1 MEELTA
7 QLLVY
12 LKGVWKY
19 RWVAVVAAW
28 IVAMAGW
35 TIVYKLPDDYQST
48 ARIYV
53 DTQNVLKPLM
63 AGMTVSPD
71 LQQQVSIMSRTLI
84 SRPNVE
90 RVIRMVDLDIKAKNV
105 KEQESLIKDLMSK
118 IQLGA
123 AGRDNLFTIHYN
135 NQNPKLAK
143 DIVQSLLTIFVEGGL
158 GDKTQD
164 SSSAIRFIDEQIRSY
179 EEKLIAGENN
189 LKAFKQKNI
198 GIMPQQGGDYYSQLS
213 QSMEDLNKTRLE
225 LREAEQA
232 RDAIK
237 RQITGDEP
245 VLLVDQDNSISS
257 IVNVE
262 LDSRIEALD
271 KNLDALRLNFT
282 ELHPDI
288 ISTKRLIA
296 QLEERKKEEAK
307 LTRPSADPGKNY
319 SPMLQQLNVAL
330 TEAEADVAAMNA
342 RVEEYTAR
350 YERLK
355 SLSNAVPQVEAEL
368 AQLNRDYQVR
378 SLEKLIDQGRVE
390 KVMLAQASGP
400 DIDLG
405 LPGRGLKLGQVLDA
419 AFKARAKAEEGSLIV
434 HLRAPSGWTFDDYHP
449 DDGHEWT
456 PPRRASSPAQARSG
470 DDHRHRRSRP
480 LHPRPARRPGY
491 HYIRGQSVRWC
502 SRPWR
507 RRGCWG
513 RLGSRG
519 GRRHRCRGRSRR
531 WR

>member
-1 MEELTA
+1 MEELTT
-7 QLLVY
+7 QLLIY

-19 RWVAVVAAW
+19 RWIAVSTAWSVA
-28 IVAMAGW
+28 IAGW
-35 TIVYKLPDDYQST
+35 IIVYKLPDDYQAS

-63 AGMTVSPD
+63 AGMTISPD

-90 RVIRMVDLDIKAKNV
+90 RVVRMVDLDIKV
-105 KEQESLIKDLMSK
+105 KEVKDQEKLVKELMGK
-118 IQLGA
+118 IQLGTT
-123 AGRDNLFTIHYN
+123 GRDNLFTIHYN

-143 DIVQSLLTIFVEGGL
+143 DVVQSLLTIFVEGGL
-158 GDKTQD
+158 GDKKQD
-164 SSSAIRFIDEQIRSY
+164 SSSAIRFIDEQIQSY

-198 GIMPQQGGDYYSQLS
+198 GVMPQQGTDYYSQLS
-213 QSMEDLNKTRLE
+213 QAEEDLNKTRLD

-245 VLLVDQDNSISS
+245 VLLVDQDDSASS

-262 LDSRIEALD
+262 LDSRIDVLN
-271 KNLDALRLNFT
+271 KNLDTLRLNYT

-307 LTRPSADPGKNY
+307 LVKHSADPGKNY

-330 TEAEADVAAMNA
+330 AEAEADVASMKA
-342 RVEEYTAR
+342 RVEEYTSR
-350 YERLK
+350 YNRLR

-368 AQLNRDYQVR
+368 AQLNRDYQVNKANY
-378 SLEKLIDQGRVE
+378 EKLLERRESAKISGELGSATDLMSFRIIDPPTVPDIPAGPDRSKLYSLVFLGAIFAGIGMAFVISQVRPTFHSQVSLREITGRPILGSIPMIWTSKE
-390 KVMLAQASGP
+390 KVKRRKRLYAFGLSLLSL
-400 DIDLG
+400 LG
-405 LPGRGLKLGQVLDA
+405 IYGALMVKVA
-419 AFKARAKAEEGSLIV
+419 
-434 HLRAPSGWTFDDYHP
+434 
-449 DDGHEWT
+449 
-456 PPRRASSPAQARSG
+456 
-470 DDHRHRRSRP
+470 
-480 LHPRPARRPGY
+480 
-491 HYIRGQSVRWC
+491 
-502 SRPWR
+502 
-507 RRGCWG
+507 
-513 RLGSRG
+513 
-519 GRRHRCRGRSRR
+519 
-531 WR
+531 

>member
-12 LKGVWKY
+12 LKGAWKY

-28 IVAMAGW
+28 VVAMAGW

-71 LQQQVSIMSRTLI
+71 IQQQVSIMSRTLI

-105 KEQESLIKDLMSK
+105 KEQENLVKDLMDK
-118 IQLGA
+118 IKLGTT
-123 AGRDNLFTIHYN
+123 GRDNLFTIHYN

-158 GDKTQD
+158 GGKTQD

-179 EEKLIAGENN
+179 EEKLIVGENN

-198 GIMPQQGGDYYSQLS
+198 GIMPAQGGDYYSQLS
-213 QSMEDLNKTRLE
+213 QAVEDLNKTRLE

-232 RDAIK
+232 RDAIR

-245 VLLVDQDNSISS
+245 VLLVDQDDSISS

-307 LTRPSADPGKNY
+307 LIKPSADPGKNY

-330 TEAEADVAAMNA
+330 AEAEADVASMRA
-342 RVEEYTAR
+342 RVEEYTSR
-350 YERLK
+350 YERMK
-355 SLSNAVPQVEAEL
+355 ALSNAVPQVEAEL
-368 AQLNRDYQVR
+368 TQLNRDYQVNK
-378 SLEKLIDQGRVE
+378 SNYEKLLERRESAKISGDLGSATDLVSFRIIDPPTVSDRPVGPDRAKFFSIVFLGAL
-390 KVMLAQASGP
+390 LAGIGIAFVVSQVRPTFHSQASLREISGKP
-400 DIDLG
+400 ILGSIPMIWTDQEKSKRKKRLYAFGLSLLSLLG
-405 LPGRGLKLGQVLDA
+405 LYGTLMVKIA
-419 AFKARAKAEEGSLIV
+419 
-434 HLRAPSGWTFDDYHP
+434 
-449 DDGHEWT
+449 
-456 PPRRASSPAQARSG
+456 
-470 DDHRHRRSRP
+470 
-480 LHPRPARRPGY
+480 
-491 HYIRGQSVRWC
+491 
-502 SRPWR
+502 
-507 RRGCWG
+507 
-513 RLGSRG
+513 
-519 GRRHRCRGRSRR
+519 
-531 WR
+531 

>member
-19 RWVAVVAAW
+19 RWAAVIAAWVVAT
-28 IVAMAGW
+28 AGW

-105 KEQESLIKDLMSK
+105 KEQENLVKDLMSK

-198 GIMPQQGGDYYSQLS
+198 GLMPQQGGDYYSQLS
-213 QSMEDLNKTRLE
+213 QAVEDLNKTRLE

-245 VLLVDQDNSISS
+245 VLLVDQDDSISS

-262 LDSRIEALD
+262 LDSRIDALD

-307 LTRPSADPGKNY
+307 LTKPGADPGKNY

-330 TEAEADVAAMNA
+330 AEAEADVASMRA
-342 RVEEYTAR
+342 RVEEYTSR
-350 YERLK
+350 YDRMK

-368 AQLNRDYQVR
+368 TQLNRDYQVNK
-378 SLEKLIDQGRVE
+378 SNYEKLLERRESAKISGDLGSATDLVSFRIIDPPTVSDRPVGPDRGKFFSIVFLGAL
-390 KVMLAQASGP
+390 LAGIGIAFVISQVRPTFHSQASLREISGKP
-400 DIDLG
+400 ILGSIPMIWTDQEKSKRKKRLYAFGFSLLSLLG
-405 LPGRGLKLGQVLDA
+405 LYGTLMVKIA
-419 AFKARAKAEEGSLIV
+419 
-434 HLRAPSGWTFDDYHP
+434 
-449 DDGHEWT
+449 
-456 PPRRASSPAQARSG
+456 
-470 DDHRHRRSRP
+470 
-480 LHPRPARRPGY
+480 
-491 HYIRGQSVRWC
+491 
-502 SRPWR
+502 
-507 RRGCWG
+507 
-513 RLGSRG
+513 
-519 GRRHRCRGRSRR
+519 
-531 WR
+531 

>member
-1 MEELTA
+1 MEELTT

-19 RWVAVVAAW
+19 RWIAVIAAW
-28 IVAMAGW
+28 TVAITGW
-35 TIVYKLPDDYQST
+35 LIVYKLPDDYQAS

-90 RVIRMVDLDIKAKNV
+90 RVVRMVDLDIKAKDV
-105 KEQESLIKDLMSK
+105 KDHERLIKDLMDK
-118 IQLGA
+118 IKLGA

-135 NQNPKLAK
+135 SQNPKLAK
-143 DIVQSLLTIFVEGGL
+143 DVVQSLLTIFVEGGL
-158 GDKTQD
+158 GDKKQD
-164 SSSAIRFIDEQIRSY
+164 SSSAIRFIDEQIQSY

-198 GIMPQQGGDYYSQLS
+198 GIMPQQGSDYYSQLS
-213 QSMEDLNKTRLE
+213 QAMEDLNKTRLA

-245 VLLVDQDNSISS
+245 VLLVDQGDPVSS

-262 LDSRIEALD
+262 LDSRIGGLE
-271 KNLDALRLNFT
+271 KNLDMLRLNFT

-288 ISTKRLIA
+288 VATKRLIA
-296 QLEERKKEEAK
+296 QLEERKLEESK
-307 LTRPSADPGKNY
+307 LTRYSADPGKNY

-330 TEAEADVAAMNA
+330 AEAEADVASMMA

-350 YERLK
+350 YDRLK

-368 AQLNRDYQVR
+368 TQLNRDYQVNKANY
-378 SLEKLIDQGRVE
+378 EKLLERRESAKISGELGLQTDLMSFRIIDPPTVSERPV
-390 KVMLAQASGP
+390 GP
-400 DIDLG
+400 DRAKFFSIIFLGALLAGIGAAFVVSQIRPTFHSQISLREVSGKPILGSIPMIWTDQQKVKRRKRLYAFGFSLLSLLG
-405 LPGRGLKLGQVLDA
+405 LYGVLMI
-419 AFKARAKAEEGSLIV
+419 KMV
-434 HLRAPSGWTFDDYHP
+434 
-449 DDGHEWT
+449 
-456 PPRRASSPAQARSG
+456 
-470 DDHRHRRSRP
+470 
-480 LHPRPARRPGY
+480 
-491 HYIRGQSVRWC
+491 
-502 SRPWR
+502 
-507 RRGCWG
+507 
-513 RLGSRG
+513 
-519 GRRHRCRGRSRR
+519 
-531 WR
+531 

>member
-1 MEELTA
+1 MEELTT

-19 RWVAVVAAW
+19 RWIAVGFAW
-28 IVAMAGW
+28 IIAITGW
-35 TIVYKLPDDYQST
+35 VIVYKLPDDYQAS

-63 AGMTVSPD
+63 AGMTISPD

-90 RVIRMVDLDIKAKNV
+90 RVVRMVDLDIKVKDV
-105 KEQESLIKDLMSK
+105 KEQEKLVKELMGK
-118 IQLGA
+118 IQLGTT
-123 AGRDNLFTIHYN
+123 GRDNLFTIHYN

-143 DIVQSLLTIFVEGGL
+143 DVVQSLLTIFVEGGL
-158 GDKTQD
+158 GDKKQD
-164 SSSAIRFIDEQIRSY
+164 SSSAIRFIDEQIQSY
-179 EEKLIAGENN
+179 EEKLITGENN

-198 GIMPQQGGDYYSQLS
+198 GIMPQQGSDYYSQLS
-213 QSMEDLNKTRLE
+213 RAEEDLNKTRLD

-245 VLLVDQDNSISS
+245 VLLVDQDESSSS

-262 LDSRIEALD
+262 LDSRIDALN
-271 KNLDALRLNFT
+271 KNLDTLRLNYT

-307 LTRPSADPGKNY
+307 LTRHSADPGKNY

-330 TEAEADVAAMNA
+330 AEAEADVASMNA
-342 RVEEYTAR
+342 RVEEYTSR
-350 YERLK
+350 YNRLK

-368 AQLNRDYQVR
+368 AQLNRDYQVNK
-378 SLEKLIDQGRVE
+378 SNYEKLLERRESAKISGELGSATDLMSFRIIDPPTVPDIP
-390 KVMLAQASGP
+390 AGP
-400 DIDLG
+400 D
-405 LPGRGLKLGQVLDA
+405 RSKLY
-419 AFKARAKAEEGSLIV
+419 SLV
-434 HLRAPSGWTFDDYHP
+434 F
-449 DDGHEWT
+449 
-456 PPRRASSPAQARSG
+456 
-470 DDHRHRRSRP
+470 
-480 LHPRPARRPGY
+480 
-491 HYIRGQSVRWC
+491 
-502 SRPWR
+502 
-507 RRGCWG
+507 
-513 RLGSRG
+513 LGSILAGIGVAFVISQVRPTFHSQVSLREIT
-519 GRRHRCRGRSRR
+519 GRPILGSIPMIWTNKEKIKRR
-531 WR
+531 KRLYAFGLSLLSLLGIYGALMVKMA

>member
-1 MEELTA
+1 MEELTT

-19 RWVAVVAAW
+19 RWVAVSAAW
-28 IVAMAGW
+28 IIAITGW
-35 TIVYKLPDDYQST
+35 VIVYKLPDDYQAS

-63 AGMTVSPD
+63 AGMTISPD

-90 RVIRMVDLDIKAKNV
+90 RVVRMVDLDIKVKDV
-105 KEQESLIKDLMSK
+105 KEQERLVKDLMEK
-118 IQLGA
+118 IKLA
-123 AGRDNLFTIHYN
+123 TTGRDNLFTIHYN

-158 GDKTQD
+158 GDKKQD
-164 SSSAIRFIDEQIRSY
+164 SSSAIRFIDEQIKSY
-179 EEKLIAGENN
+179 EEKLITGENN

-198 GIMPQQGGDYYSQLS
+198 GMMPQQGSDYYSQLS
-213 QSMEDLNKTRLE
+213 RAEEDLNKTRLD

-237 RQITGDEP
+237 RQISGDEP
-245 VLLVDQDNSISS
+245 VLLVDQDESASS

-262 LDSRIEALD
+262 LDSRIDSLN
-271 KNLDALRLNFT
+271 KNLDTLRLNYT

-307 LTRPSADPGKNY
+307 LVKSSGDPGKNY

-330 TEAEADVAAMNA
+330 AEAEADVASMNA
-342 RVEEYTAR
+342 RVEEYTSR
-350 YERLK
+350 YNRLK

-368 AQLNRDYQVR
+368 AQLNRDYQVNK
-378 SLEKLIDQGRVE
+378 SNYEKLLERRESAKISGELGSATDLMSFRIIDPPTVPDIPAGPDRSKFYSMVFLGA
-390 KVMLAQASGP
+390 MLAGIGIAFVISQIRPTFHSQVSLREITGRPILGSIPMIWTSQEKIKRRKRLYAFALSLLSL
-400 DIDLG
+400 LG
-405 LPGRGLKLGQVLDA
+405 LYGALMVKMA
-419 AFKARAKAEEGSLIV
+419 
-434 HLRAPSGWTFDDYHP
+434 
-449 DDGHEWT
+449 
-456 PPRRASSPAQARSG
+456 
-470 DDHRHRRSRP
+470 
-480 LHPRPARRPGY
+480 
-491 HYIRGQSVRWC
+491 
-502 SRPWR
+502 
-507 RRGCWG
+507 
-513 RLGSRG
+513 
-519 GRRHRCRGRSRR
+519 
-531 WR
+531 

>member
-1 MEELTA
+1 MEELTT

-19 RWVAVVAAW
+19 RWVAVSAAW
-28 IVAMAGW
+28 IVAITGW
-35 TIVYKLPDDYQST
+35 VVVYKMPDDYQAS

-63 AGMTVSPD
+63 AGMTISPD

-90 RVIRMVDLDIKAKNV
+90 RVVRMVDLDIKVKDV
-105 KEQESLIKDLMSK
+105 KEQERLVKDLMGK
-118 IQLGA
+118 IQLA
-123 AGRDNLFTIHYN
+123 TTGRDNLFTIHYN

-158 GDKTQD
+158 GDKKQD
-164 SSSAIRFIDEQIRSY
+164 SSSAIRFIDEQIKSY
-179 EEKLIAGENN
+179 EEKLVVGENN

-198 GIMPQQGGDYYSQLS
+198 GIMPQQGSDYYSQLS
-213 QSMEDLNKTRLE
+213 RAEEDLNKTRLD

-237 RQITGDEP
+237 RQISGDEP
-245 VLLVDQDNSISS
+245 ILLVDQDESASS

-262 LDSRIEALD
+262 LDSRIDGLN
-271 KNLDALRLNFT
+271 KNLDTLRLNYT

-307 LTRPSADPGKNY
+307 LVKPSGDPGKNY

-330 TEAEADVAAMNA
+330 AEAEADVASMNA
-342 RVEEYTAR
+342 RVEEYTSR
-350 YERLK
+350 YNRLK

-368 AQLNRDYQVR
+368 AQLNRDYQVNK
-378 SLEKLIDQGRVE
+378 SNYEKLLERRESAKISGELGSATDLMSFRIIDPPTVPDIPAGPDRSKLYSMVFLGA
-390 KVMLAQASGP
+390 MLAGIGIAFVISQVRPTFHSQVSLREITGRPILGSIPMIWTSKEKIKRRKRLYAFALSLLSL
-400 DIDLG
+400 LG
-405 LPGRGLKLGQVLDA
+405 LYGALMVKMA
-419 AFKARAKAEEGSLIV
+419 
-434 HLRAPSGWTFDDYHP
+434 
-449 DDGHEWT
+449 
-456 PPRRASSPAQARSG
+456 
-470 DDHRHRRSRP
+470 
-480 LHPRPARRPGY
+480 
-491 HYIRGQSVRWC
+491 
-502 SRPWR
+502 
-507 RRGCWG
+507 
-513 RLGSRG
+513 
-519 GRRHRCRGRSRR
+519 
-531 WR
+531 